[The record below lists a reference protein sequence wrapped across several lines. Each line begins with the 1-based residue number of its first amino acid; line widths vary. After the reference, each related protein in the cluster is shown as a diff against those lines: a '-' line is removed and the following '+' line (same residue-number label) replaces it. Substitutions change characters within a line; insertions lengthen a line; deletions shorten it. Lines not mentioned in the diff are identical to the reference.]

1 MIPGTT
7 TKLTESKLASATVI
21 NAKTDIVVLTGAA
34 TIQTIIPNFG
44 GGVASGMLILVPQG
58 AAVLGTTGNIL
69 VGTTCIVNRPLLLT
83 YVKSL
88 GKWLI
93 HSTANA

>member
-1 MIPGTT
+1 MIPGVT
-7 TKLTESKLASATVI
+7 TKLTESKLASAATI
-21 NAKTDIVVLTGAA
+21 NVKTDIVVLTGTA
-34 TIQTIIPNFG
+34 TIQNIIPNFG
-44 GGVASGMLILVPQG
+44 GGVSSGLLILVPQG

-69 VGTTCIVNRPLLLT
+69 VGTTCIVNRPLLLV

-88 GKWLI
+88 NKWLI